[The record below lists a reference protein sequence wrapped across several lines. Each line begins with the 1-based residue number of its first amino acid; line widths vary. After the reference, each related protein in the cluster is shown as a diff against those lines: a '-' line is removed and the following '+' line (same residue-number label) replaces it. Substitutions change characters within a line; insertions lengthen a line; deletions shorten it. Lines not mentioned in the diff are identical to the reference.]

1 MELAVYCTSG
11 MELAVYCTSG
21 YGDYV
26 ISIDRYLEAYLEV
39 IK

>member
-1 MELAVYCTSG
+1 

-26 ISIDRYLEAYLEV
+26 ISIDRYLEAYFEV